1 MRFDVILS
9 QAEMPGNREP
19 LLNSKVYF
27 FDDCPGCK
35 QDRKKESN
43 PGIPYKEFFYV
54 WIVTLCTAL
63 PISSL
68 FPFLYFMIRDLHVA
82 EREEDIGFYAGFVG
96 EIYSNRASFMV
107 GRASTSMLWGI
118 VADKYGRKPVILIS
132 IFSVLVDSI
141 FLRPFQHT
149 LWFEY
154 KLLDGYQYK
163 AYSVEVCREE
173 HQSLG
178 VSLVSTA
185 WGIGLI
191 IGPAL
196 GGFLAQPAE
205 KYPKIFSQG
214 SFFARFP
221 YCLPC
226 ALISLLALGVF
237 IASLWL
243 PETLHNHDPQTMAD
257 VATEDVETSIC
268 SSGLRGG
275 HGEFEKNDAPSKNLL
290 KNWPLMSSIIVYCIF
305 SLHDMAYSEIFSL
318 WAVSDKSYGGLSFSS
333 QDVGV
338 VLASSGF
345 GLLIFQV
352 FLYPPIERLLGSI
365 NSIRVAAVLSMPL
378 LAAYPFMSSI
388 SGLTLKVI
396 VNFASLLKN
405 VLSMIIITSL
415 FLLQNNSVPREQR
428 GAANGISVT
437 AMSLFKAIAPAAG
450 GVIFSW
456 AQKRQHAILFPG
468 DQIVFFILNLVEL
481 TGLLL
486 CFKPFLTPPR

>member
-9 QAEMPGNREP
+9 QAEMSENREP
-19 LLNSKVYF
+19 LLNPKVYF

-54 WIVTLCTAL
+54 WIVTLCT
-63 PISSL
+63 
-68 FPFLYFMIRDLHVA
+68 
-82 EREEDIGFYAGFVG
+82 G
-96 EIYSNRASFMV
+96 ASFMV

-132 IFSVLVDSI
+132 IFSVL
-141 FLRPFQHT
+141 RPFQLT

-268 SSGLRGG
+268 SSGLRG

-305 SLHDMAYSEIFSL
+305 SLHDTAYSEIFSL
-318 WAVSDKSYGGLSFSS
+318 WAISDKSYGGLSFSS

-388 SGLTLKVI
+388 SGLPLKVI

-415 FLLQNNSVPREQR
+415 FLLQNNSVPQEQR

>member
-1 MRFDVILS
+1 
-9 QAEMPGNREP
+9 
-19 LLNSKVYF
+19 
-27 FDDCPGCK
+27 
-35 QDRKKESN
+35 
-43 PGIPYKEFFYV
+43 
-54 WIVTLCTAL
+54 
-63 PISSL
+63 
-68 FPFLYFMIRDLHVA
+68 
-82 EREEDIGFYAGFVG
+82 
-96 EIYSNRASFMV
+96 MV

-118 VADKYGRKPVILIS
+118 FADKYGRKPVILIS
-132 IFSVLVDSI
+132 IFSVVI
-141 FLRPFQHT
+141 FNTFFGLSTSYWMAISTR
-149 LWFEY
+149 
-154 KLLDGYQYK
+154 LLLGLLNGISGPIK

-205 KYPKIFSQG
+205 KYPKIFSQD

-243 PETLHNHDPQTMAD
+243 PETLHNHDPQNMVD

-275 HGEFEKNDAPSKNLL
+275 HGEFEKNDAPQKNLL

-338 VLASSGF
+338 VLAVAGF
-345 GLLIFQV
+345 GLLIFQI
-352 FLYPPIERLLGSI
+352 FLYPPIERFLGSI
-365 NSIRVAAVLSMPL
+365 NSIRVAAVTVLSMPL
-378 LAAYPFMSSI
+378 LAAYPFMASI
-388 SGLTLKVI
+388 SGLLLKVI

-456 AQKRQHAILFPG
+456 AQKRQHAVFFPG

-481 TGLLL
+481 TGFLL
-486 CFKPFLTPPR
+486 CFRPFLTPPRY